1 VRRAAAAGLL
11 ARRAPAAGLLA
22 RRASAAGLLALLLAG
37 LAAGLILAGCGG
49 NADPFTG
56 LYWEPSSGRRVEIRK
71 NGDAYRLYYGAA
83 KEAYTATR
91 TGNELRIAEPLG
103 GQTIVRPGKA
113 EGTLEL
119 LSGGRTTQLQPLPE
133 HQ

>member
-1 VRRAAAAGLL
+1 MRRA
-11 ARRAPAAGLLA
+11 
-22 RRASAAGLLALLLAG
+22 AAGLLALLLTA
-37 LAAGLILAGCGG
+37 LLVAPLLTGCGG

-71 NGDAYRLYYGAA
+71 DGEKYWLFYGAA
-83 KEAYTATR
+83 KQAYQAKR
-91 TGNELRIAEPLG
+91 DGDELVIAEPMG
-103 GQTIVRPGKA
+103 GETIVRTGDT

-119 LSGGRTTQLQPLPE
+119 ETAGKTTLLKRLQQ

>member
-1 VRRAAAAGLL
+1 MRRAATGLL
-11 ARRAPAAGLLA
+11 VLLLVAIVVAPA
-22 RRASAAGLLALLLAG
+22 
-37 LAAGLILAGCGG
+37 LAGCGG

-71 NGDAYRLYYGAA
+71 DGDAYWLYYGAA
-83 KEAYTATR
+83 RQAYQAR
-91 TGNELRIAEPLG
+91 LDGDELLIAEPMG
-103 GQTIVRPGKA
+103 GQTIVRRGET

-119 LSGGRTTQLQPLPE
+119 ETAGKTTLLKRLQQ

>member
-1 VRRAAAAGLL
+1 VRRVLSAGPPARRAVAGPLLRRAAG
-11 ARRAPAAGLLA
+11 
-22 RRASAAGLLALLLAG
+22 AGLLALLLAS
-37 LAAGLILAGCGG
+37 LAAALALAGCGG

-71 NGDAYRLYYGAA
+71 DGDAYRLYYGAA
-83 KEAYTATR
+83 REAYTAKR
-91 TGNELRIAEPLG
+91 TGDELRIAEPLG
-103 GQTIVRPGKA
+103 GQTIVRLGKA

-119 LSGGRTTQLQPLPE
+119 LSGGKTTKLQPLPE

>member
-1 VRRAAAAGLL
+1 LRRVA
-11 ARRAPAAGLLA
+11 
-22 RRASAAGLLALLLAG
+22 AAGLLALLLTG
-37 LAAGLILAGCGG
+37 LVAMLVLAGCGG

-71 NGDAYRLYYGAA
+71 DADAYRLYYGAA
-83 KEAYTATR
+83 RESYKATR
-91 TGNELRIAEPLG
+91 HGDELRIAEPLG

-113 EGTLEL
+113 EGTLVL
-119 LSGGRTTQLQPLPE
+119 FSGGKTTKLQALPE